1 MTVKLYAMTCGR
13 LVGPFAHLMEGGEGD
28 VALPIPSY
36 LIEHPKG
43 RALYDTGMHPD
54 CRTNPV
60 GRLGERV
67 LKLFDF
73 RHYGPDDDVKSRLES
88 IDRDPAKIDFIIISH
103 FHFDHVGGNELTPN
117 ATMVVQKRGMAG
129 RYWRSQPRSASA
141 RPISTMAIR

>member
-13 LVGPFAHLMEGGEGD
+13 LIGPFGHLMEGGEGD
-28 VALPIPSY
+28 IALPIPSY

-54 CRTNPV
+54 CRTNPA

-88 IDRDPAKIDFIIISH
+88 IDRDPGKIDYVINSH
-103 FHFDHVGGNELTPN
+103 LHFDH
-117 ATMVVQKRGMAG
+117 AG
-129 RYWRSQPRSASA
+129 
-141 RPISTMAIR
+141 